1 MFYYYSNNST
11 IFKFNLTKFYSYRQF
26 CDLYLHWCEDNAE
39 TMHLNAVI
47 GQKIEVD
54 FTRKTFELIDPA
66 TGEIVT
72 IVAFVAVL
80 PYSQYV

>member
-1 MFYYYSNNST
+1 
-11 IFKFNLTKFYSYRQF
+11 
-26 CDLYLHWCEDNAE
+26 
-39 TMHLNAVI
+39 MHLNAVI

-72 IVAFVAVL
+72 IIAFVAVL